1 MFQYRKFGYVESS
14 SLSFVFAYSTTSL
27 YICTGMF
34 LVFRRNMNCSM
45 TKSRILYRFVQSDT
59 RETKRITIS
68 SASAVVKFSWSRS
81 LPPNCNIAWCGR
93 NSSIFASRRCRCD
106 ALFTQPPL
114 IPYVLHPMWIVQIE
128 TLQAVFTK
136 ISLQMVHV
144 RASQKQGSHCLFVYA
159 LSDDVVHNIP
169 IDDKSNETSQIM

>member
-1 MFQYRKFGYVESS
+1 
-14 SLSFVFAYSTTSL
+14 
-27 YICTGMF
+27 MF

-45 TKSRILYRFVQSDT
+45 TKSRMLYRFVQSDT

-93 NSSIFASRRCRCD
+93 NSSIFASWSCRCD
-106 ALFTQPPL
+106 ALYTQPPL
-114 IPYVLHPMWIVQIE
+114 IPN
-128 TLQAVFTK
+128 VFTRCESSRLK
-136 ISLQMVHV
+136 LCKPYLRRYPSKWFTCELP
-144 RASQKQGSHCLFVYA
+144 KNKCLFVYA

-169 IDDKSNETSQIM
+169 IDDKYIQ

>member
-14 SLSFVFAYSTTSL
+14 SLSFVFAYSTISL

-114 IPYVLHPMWIVQIE
+114 THTSSPDVNRPDWKSASRIYEDIPPNGSRASFPK
-128 TLQAVFTK
+128 TR
-136 ISLQMVHV
+136 ISLFV
-144 RASQKQGSHCLFVYA
+144 CLRTFWWRSA
-159 LSDDVVHNIP
+159 QHSDRR
-169 IDDKSNETSQIM
+169 